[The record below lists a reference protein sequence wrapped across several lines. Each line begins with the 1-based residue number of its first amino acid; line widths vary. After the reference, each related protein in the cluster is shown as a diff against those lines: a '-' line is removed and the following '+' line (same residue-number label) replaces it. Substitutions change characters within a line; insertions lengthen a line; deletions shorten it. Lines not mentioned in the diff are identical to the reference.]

1 MDYQKLFKGNLDRR
15 RLLGNLGM
23 MGAGAVITAC
33 GAGVAT
39 TPGQP
44 VQPPTT
50 PATNLDPAIL
60 NFALNLEYLEA
71 AFYLAAV
78 GRLSELQGIGGN
90 AEIILPDGFDG
101 STSINFDDEDVA
113 AYADEIATDELNHV
127 NFIRT
132 ALGSNPIADRPVLD
146 LSTSFAAAA
155 EAATILPAG
164 SGAAF
169 NPFASE
175 LFFLHGAFI
184 FEDVG
189 VTAYAGAAPYIT
201 DKTTVLLKAAGI
213 LAVEAYHAGQIRT
226 LLYGLREETAVP
238 AVGGQAAQTVETVVG
253 KISALRG
260 SVGGGKDQGI
270 VLDGA
275 ANINPTDESSVAF
288 ARTPTEV
295 ANIVYLGSAAT
306 PGGFYPNGITVPAG
320 LESGFAALLA
330 L

>member
-1 MDYQKLFKGNLDRR
+1 MDYQKLFKGKVDRR

-39 TPGQP
+39 PQQP

-78 GRLSELQGIGGN
+78 GRLSEIQAIGGG
-90 AEIILPDGFDG
+90 AAITLPDGFDG
-101 STSINFDDEDVA
+101 NVGIAFTDDDANIE
-113 AYADEIATDELNHV
+113 AYANEIATDELNHV
-127 NFIRT
+127 KFLRT
-132 ALGSNPIADRPVLD
+132 ALGTNPVADRPAINLASAFQD
-146 LSTSFAAAA
+146 AAAA
-155 EAATILPAG
+155 AFPSLGREVTD
-164 SGAAF
+164 AF
-169 NPFASE
+169 NPFANS

-189 VTAYAGAAPYIT
+189 VTAYAGAAPAIT

-226 LLYGLREETAVP
+226 LLYGLRDTVTPFDDAPVSAVV
-238 AVGGQAAQTVETVVG
+238 AG
-253 KISALRG
+253 ISALRG
-260 SVGGGKDQGI
+260 SVGNGKDQGI
-270 VLDGA
+270 VNEDGS
-275 ANINPTDESSVAF
+275 ANINPTDADSIAY
-288 ARTPTEV
+288 ARTPREV
-295 ANIVYLGSAAT
+295 ANIVYLAANT
-306 PGGFYPNGITVPAG
+306 ASGGFYPNGITVPAG

>member
-1 MDYQKLFKGNLDRR
+1 MDYQKLFRGNVDRR

-33 GAGVAT
+33 GAGAVV
-39 TPGQP
+39 PEP
-44 VQPPTT
+44 EPNPPTT
-50 PATNLDPAIL
+50 PGINLDPAIL

-78 GRLSELQGIGGN
+78 GRLSELEGIGGD
-90 AEIILPDGFDG
+90 APITLPDGFDG
-101 STSINFDDEDVA
+101 NVGIPFTDDDANIEAYANEIADDELA
-113 AYADEIATDELNHV
+113 HV

-132 ALGSNPIADRPVLD
+132 ALGTNPIADRPEINLASAFQD
-146 LSTSFAAAA
+146 AAAA
-155 EAATILPAG
+155 
-164 SGAAF
+164 AF
-169 NPFASE
+169 PDLGREVTDAFDPFANS

-226 LLYGLREETAVP
+226 LLYGLRETETPFGGAPV
-238 AVGGQAAQTVETVVG
+238 ADVVAGISTLRGTVGGD
-253 KISALRG
+253 
-260 SVGGGKDQGI
+260 KDQGI
-270 VLDGA
+270 VNEDGS
-275 ANINPTDESSVAF
+275 ANINPTDSDGIAY

-306 PGGFYPNGITVPAG
+306 PGGFYPEGITVPAG
-320 LESGFAALLA
+320 LESGFDALLA

>member
-1 MDYQKLFKGNLDRR
+1 MDYQKLFKGKVDRR

-39 TPGQP
+39 PQQP

-78 GRLSELQGIGGN
+78 GRLSEIQAIGGD
-90 AEIILPDGFDG
+90 AAIDLPEGFDG
-101 STSINFDDEDVA
+101 NVGIAFTDDDANIE
-113 AYADEIATDELNHV
+113 AYANEIATDELNHV
-127 NFIRT
+127 KFLRT
-132 ALGSNPIADRPVLD
+132 ALGTNPVADRPAINLASAFQD
-146 LSTSFAAAA
+146 AAAA
-155 EAATILPAG
+155 
-164 SGAAF
+164 AF
-169 NPFASE
+169 PSLGREVTDGFDPFANS

-226 LLYGLREETAVP
+226 LLYGLRDTETPFGAP
-238 AVGGQAAQTVETVVG
+238 VVDVVAG
-253 KISALRG
+253 ISALRAT
-260 SVGGGKDQGI
+260 VGGGKDQGI
-270 VLDGA
+270 VVDGA
-275 ANINPTDESSVAF
+275 ANINPTDADSVAY

-306 PGGFYPNGITVPAG
+306 PGGFYPDGITIPTELQAG
-320 LESGFAALLA
+320 FDALFAVR
-330 L
+330 

>member
-78 GRLSELQGIGGN
+78 GRLSELEGIGGG
-90 AEIILPDGFDG
+90 AAITLPDGFDG
-101 STSINFDDEDVA
+101 NVGIEFTDDAADVK
-113 AYADEIATDELNHV
+113 AYANEIATDELNHV

-132 ALGSNPIADRPVLD
+132 ALGTNPVADRPEINLASAFQD
-146 LSTSFAAAA
+146 AAAA
-155 EAATILPAG
+155 AFPSLGRGVTD
-164 SGAAF
+164 AF
-169 NPFASE
+169 NPFANS

-189 VTAYAGAAPYIT
+189 VTAYAGAAPAIT

-226 LLYGLREETAVP
+226 LLYGLRETETPFGAP
-238 AVGGQAAQTVETVVG
+238 VVDVVAG
-253 KISALRG
+253 ISALRG
-260 SVGGGKDQGI
+260 AVGGGKDEGI
-270 VLDGA
+270 VAPDGS
-275 ANINPTDESSVAF
+275 ANINPTDESSVAY
-288 ARTPTEV
+288 ARTPREV
-295 ANIVYLGSAAT
+295 ANIVYLAADAAK
-306 PGGFYPNGITVPAG
+306 GGFYPDGITVPAG

>member
-1 MDYQKLFKGNLDRR
+1 MDYQKIFKSKIDRR

-33 GAGVAT
+33 GAGAAA
-39 TPGQP
+39 
-44 VQPPTT
+44 PTEPT
-50 PATNLDPAIL
+50 EPSTNLDPAIL

-78 GRLSELQGIGGN
+78 GRIDEIKAIGGD
-90 AEIILPDGFDG
+90 APIDLPEGFDG
-101 STSINFDDEDVA
+101 TTAMPFDDDAVE
-113 AYADEIATDELNHV
+113 AYAKEIATDELNHV
-127 NFIRT
+127 KFIVA
-132 ALGSNPIADRPVLD
+132 ALGSNPVAARPRID
-146 LSTSFAAAA
+146 LGQAFVNAAAA
-155 EAATILPAG
+155 ALKVDPADAAG
-164 SGAAF
+164 F
-169 NPFASE
+169 NPFANS

-213 LAVEAYHAGQIRT
+213 LAVEAYHAGEIRT
-226 LLYGLREETAVP
+226 LLYQQRDTETPFGVT
-238 AVGGQAAQTVETVVG
+238 VTEVVQA
-253 KISALRG
+253 ISNLRG

-270 VLDGA
+270 VVDGA
-275 ANINPTDESSVAF
+275 ANIVAADESGVAF
-288 ARTPTEV
+288 ARTPAEV

-306 PGGFYPNGITVPAG
+306 PGGFYPEGISVPTE
-320 LESGFAALLA
+320 LEADFATLLA

>member
-1 MDYQKLFKGNLDRR
+1 MDYQKLFKGKVDRR

-33 GAGVAT
+33 GAGAVV
-39 TPGQP
+39 P
-44 VQPPTT
+44 QPPTPPAPPT
-50 PATNLDPAIL
+50 PGTNLDPAIL

-78 GRLSELQGIGGN
+78 GRLSEIQGIGGG
-90 AEIILPDGFDG
+90 APITLPDGFDG
-101 STSINFDDEDVA
+101 NIGIDFTEDDADTEAYANEIADDELA
-113 AYADEIATDELNHV
+113 HV

-132 ALGSNPIADRPVLD
+132 ALGTNPVADRPALNLASAFQD
-146 LSTSFAAAA
+146 AAAA
-155 EAATILPAG
+155 AFPSLGREVTD
-164 SGAAF
+164 AF
-169 NPFASE
+169 NPFANS

-213 LAVEAYHAGQIRT
+213 LAVESYHAGQIRT
-226 LLYGLREETAVP
+226 LLYQLRETPTPFDDAPVSAVV
-238 AVGGQAAQTVETVVG
+238 AG
-253 KISALRG
+253 ISALRAT
-260 SVGGGKDQGI
+260 VGGGKDQGI
-270 VLDGA
+270 VNEDGS
-275 ANINPTDESSVAF
+275 ANIIPTDTDSVAY
-288 ARTPTEV
+288 ARTPREV

-306 PGGFYPNGITVPAG
+306 PGGFFPSGITVPAG
-320 LESGFAALLA
+320 LATQFAALLA